1 MAKNTPPPLKAGVSE
16 KLWNN
21 LQFVNRPIT
30 VYRALVD
37 VLGSVKTAVLLSQM
51 LYWTKTGVDI
61 EKNNGWFH
69 KTMADFA
76 DETGLSVWE
85 QETAR
90 HHLKEAGIIETKKTL
105 VSGISTSWLRVN
117 LDGLS
122 RVMAK
127 ALQISA
133 APLDINDVRRSTD
146 HFKLYLSKRLPYH
159 TALAKIAGGVNAGL
173 MLSCFIQS
181 YFKGYNRRFDG
192 FVTRS
197 RDVWRDETGLSY
209 KEQLVARRLLIRNG
223 LISERNLTL
232 SRHIDTSIDFEA
244 CLNALIIIIR
254 KTSERPH
261 EFEIPEKMKRASLY
275 TEKGFSAT
283 GRRAHI
289 TTAKGFIPNWQ
300 NVSYLSGKTSHS
312 VTAKPTIYNK
322 EQITY
327 SNYLN
332 KPQQQMDH
340 ITQQPN
346 PAEIEVENVV
356 VDLIEKID
364 LKSSDRLQELV
375 FGKWFDE
382 KECQIAKL
390 MLHDMGFEQAQL
402 ILDEISGRTSIRNP
416 LGYLRTLC
424 NMVRAN
430 SFVPEKAHRVRAY
443 REKSINSKVAPSPM
457 PIPVKARNEN
467 EPEELR
473 KKPDMTNRMKQI
485 KSILKNMPRL
495 NG

>member
-1 MAKNTPPPLKAGVSE
+1 MAKNNPPTLKAGVSE
-16 KLWNN
+16 TLWNN
-21 LQFVNRPIT
+21 LQFTNRPIT

-61 EKNNGWFH
+61 EKNDGWFH

-133 APLDINDVRRSTD
+133 APLNINDVRRSTD

-197 RDVWRDETGLSY
+197 RDVWKEETGLSY
-209 KEQLVARRLLIRNG
+209 KEQLVARRLLVRAG
-223 LISERNLTL
+223 LISERHLTL

-244 CLNALIIIIR
+244 CLNKLITIIR
-254 KTSERPH
+254 K
-261 EFEIPEKMKRASLY
+261 IPEKPHEYTVPENQKRASLY
-275 TEKGFSAT
+275 IEKGFSAT
-283 GRRAHI
+283 GKRAHI
-289 TTAKGFIPNWQ
+289 ATAKGFLPDWQ
-300 NVSYLSGKTSHS
+300 KVSYLNGKTSHS

-327 SNYLN
+327 SNYIN
-332 KPQQQMDH
+332 KQQQKNL
-340 ITQQPN
+340 IPLQAN
-346 PAEIEVENVV
+346 LAEDEAEHVV
-356 VDLIEKID
+356 VDSIEKID
-364 LKSSDRLQELV
+364 LGKTEHLQELV

-382 KECQIAKL
+382 QERQIAKI
-390 MLHDMGFEQAQL
+390 MLHDIGFEQAQL
-402 ILDEISGRTSIRNP
+402 VLDEISGRTSIRNP
-416 LGYLRTLC
+416 LGYLRKLC
-424 NMVRAN
+424 NAVRAN
-430 SFVPEKAHRVRAY
+430 TFVPEKAHRVRAC
-443 REKSINSKVAPSPM
+443 REKSAKTAPP
-457 PIPVKARNEN
+457 PFDVKTDAEAETEVLLKN
-467 EPEELR
+467 PEEA
-473 KKPDMTNRMKQI
+473 KKRMERI
-485 KSILKNMPRL
+485 KTILKDMPRL
-495 NG
+495 SG